1 MDSPPGEPGGI
12 TQPTG
17 QNPHPSV
24 VLRKPMDPNASDT
37 RQASDTLAG
46 FRQARTLEGRHSLQ
60 YSSTNRGF
68 PSWDCLERRPIEI
81 LQAVVPGE
89 IRCQYAESVRRNP
102 YGAAAALGTRGR
114 STTGQT

>member
-37 RQASDTLAG
+37 RQASDALAD
-46 FRQARTLEGRHSLQ
+46 FRQARILEDRHSL
-60 YSSTNRGF
+60 
-68 PSWDCLERRPIEI
+68 
-81 LQAVVPGE
+81 
-89 IRCQYAESVRRNP
+89 
-102 YGAAAALGTRGR
+102 
-114 STTGQT
+114 